1 MKRVLPILL
10 VLLGV
15 MLIIGLVTLTQR
27 DVLLRLVNR
36 PEVTPE
42 PEAV

>member
-1 MKRVLPILL
+1 MKRVLPLLL
-10 VLLGV
+10 VLLAV
-15 MLIIGLVTLTQR
+15 MLVVGLLTLTQR